1 MQAIV
6 RDISARKQA
15 ENEIHSLNVELEQ
28 RVLDRTAEL
37 ESANLGLSAENAA
50 RQQAEQAVLA
60 RNEELKGFA
69 YTVSHDLK
77 APLRGIAGYADE
89 LDRRHRE
96 GLSERAEFCIG
107 QILTATRNLDGL
119 IEDLLKYSR
128 LDAETPTLTQ
138 VDPRSLVQTVLQDQS
153 LVIAERGVEV
163 MVEIPVIELE
173 TWERGLTQVL
183 ANLIDNALKYSCD
196 AQPPRLTIAAEE
208 LPGACLLTVC
218 DNGVGFDMKYHDRIF
233 GLFNR
238 LVRADEFEGTGAG
251 LAIVAKLVGKLDGT
265 IRAESA
271 PGEGATFIVEL
282 PNPHAGRTV
291 S

>member
-15 ENEIHSLNVELEQ
+15 ENEIRSLNVDLEQ

-37 ESANLGLSAENAA
+37 ESTNQQLSAENVA
-50 RQQAEQAVLA
+50 REQAEQVVLA

-96 GLSERAEFCIG
+96 GLGERAEFCIG
-107 QILTATRNLDGL
+107 QILVATRNLDRL

-128 LDAETPTLTQ
+128 LDAETPSLTQ
-138 VDPRSLVQTVLQDQS
+138 VDLRALVQIILRDRSLVITEQ
-153 LVIAERGVEV
+153 GVEV
-163 MVEIPVIELE
+163 TVKIPVIDLE
-173 TWERGLTQVL
+173 TWERGLTQVMT
-183 ANLIDNALKYSCD
+183 NLIDNALKYSRD
-196 AQPPRLTIAAEE
+196 AQPPRLSIAVED
-208 LPGACLLTVC
+208 LPGACLLTVA

-251 LAIVAKLVGKLDGT
+251 LAIVAKLVGKLGGT

-271 PGEGATFIVEL
+271 PGEGATFIVEM
-282 PNPHAGRTV
+282 PNPPAGRTA